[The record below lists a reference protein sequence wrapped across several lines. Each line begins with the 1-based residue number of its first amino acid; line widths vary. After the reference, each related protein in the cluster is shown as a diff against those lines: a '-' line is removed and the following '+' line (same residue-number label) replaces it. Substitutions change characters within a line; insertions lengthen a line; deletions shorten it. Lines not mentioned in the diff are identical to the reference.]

1 MAKLKK
7 YNVHAAICPDCNGN
21 GYIKAVIEE
30 GREHVVLQCETCDSE
45 GEIYVDESEVV
56 ESYID
61 ADNVTDRGKL
71 ALNDTQSLT
80 QACMRMAC

>member
-1 MAKLKK
+1 MEKSKK

-21 GYIKAVIEE
+21 GYIKATDFDEKIH
-30 GREHVVLQCETCDSE
+30 RVLQCETCDSE

-61 ADNVTDRGKL
+61 ADYTTDHDGKL
-71 ALNDTQSLT
+71 H
-80 QACMRMAC
+80 